1 VDYTAELIA
10 DGGTA
15 ASSRSEFF
23 RSPEF
28 FEAEGVTHSLVI
40 SPVAASADY
49 PATGLPAEAGP
60 AAAAGGQMP
69 GPRLAASLIV
79 REIPA
84 GGIDAVS
91 PYGYPGFEIGERR
104 GGPVPP
110 LPLDPSSVDF
120 SGTGLVSAFIRHSL
134 PDQPPLAGARP
145 RNLCLLADPT
155 LEPKSRMS
163 DRQQIRKN
171 LRAGFTLEITAG
183 PETGPGLRADFLR
196 AYTQTMVRT
205 AAAGHYFFDAAYF
218 DAVLGSDRTWL
229 VVVREPEGEV
239 AAASIAAA
247 SDGLLHYYL
256 SGTAD
261 EYLKGSPMKNLLAG
275 MIEFA
280 AEMQMPLNLGGGITP
295 GDRLEEFKR
304 GFANREEQW
313 FTSELVCDGSAYSE
327 LCAAAGSD
335 PSGDFFPAYRA

>member
-1 VDYTAELIA
+1 MNHVAELIP
-10 DGGTA
+10 DGGAA
-15 ASSRSEFF
+15 ASSTDQFF

-40 SPVAASADY
+40 SAVAAGPGAD
-49 PATGLPAEAGP
+49 
-60 AAAAGGQMP
+60 AAGSGLSAP
-69 GPRLAASLIV
+69 LIA
-79 REIPA
+79 REIPG

-91 PYGYPGFEIGERR
+91 PYGYPGFEISPE
-104 GGPVPP
+104 VV
-110 LPLDPSSVDF
+110 LPLNPGSIDF
-120 SGTGLVSAFIRHSL
+120 SATGLVSAFIRHSL
-134 PDQPPLAGARP
+134 PGEPPLAGASP

-155 LEPKSRMS
+155 LDPKSRMS

-171 LRAGFTLEITAG
+171 LRAGYSIEITPG
-183 PETGPGLRADFLR
+183 PDTGRELRAAFLN
-196 AYTQTMVRT
+196 AYTQTMERT
-205 AAAGHYFFDAAYF
+205 EAAERYFFSSGYF
-218 DAVLGSDRTWL
+218 DSVLGSGRTWL
-229 VVVREPEGEV
+229 VVVRGPEGEV

-261 EYLKGSPMKNLLAG
+261 EFLRASPMKNLLAG

-280 AEMQMPLNLGGGITP
+280 GEMEMPLNLGGGITP

-313 FTSELVCDGSAYSE
+313 FTSELICDRPAYLE
-327 LCAAAGSD
+327 LCSTAGTD
-335 PSGDFFPAYRA
+335 PDSDFFPAYRA